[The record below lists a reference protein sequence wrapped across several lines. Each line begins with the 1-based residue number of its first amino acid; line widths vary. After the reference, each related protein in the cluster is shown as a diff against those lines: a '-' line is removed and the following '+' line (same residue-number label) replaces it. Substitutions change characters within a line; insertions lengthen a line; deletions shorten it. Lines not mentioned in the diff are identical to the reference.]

1 MLSRFPGIGKKTAQR
16 LAFHIMNSDHEFSAQ
31 LAKALIE
38 AKTNILF
45 CSNCGSI
52 TENDP
57 CIICR
62 DPKRDQMLLC
72 VVEDPADIYTFE
84 NTGSF
89 NGKYHVLGGRL
100 SPLDGI
106 GPNDLRMNEL
116 LNRVKDGMEVIL
128 ATNPSIEGD
137 TTALYISKLLQEK
150 DISITR
156 LARGIPV
163 GSSLEYTDEATLAKA
178 LEGRTSI

>member
-1 MLSRFPGIGKKTAQR
+1 
-16 LAFHIMNSDHEFSAQ
+16 
-31 LAKALIE
+31 
-38 AKTNILF
+38 
-45 CSNCGSI
+45 
-52 TENDP
+52 
-57 CIICR
+57 
-62 DPKRDQMLLC
+62 MLLC

-89 NGKYHVLGGRL
+89 NGKYHVLGGNL

-116 LNRVKDGMEVIL
+116 LNRIKDGMEVIL

-137 TTALYISKLLQEK
+137 ATALYISKLLQEK

-156 LARGIPV
+156 LARGIPL

-178 LEGRTSI
+178 LEGRTRI